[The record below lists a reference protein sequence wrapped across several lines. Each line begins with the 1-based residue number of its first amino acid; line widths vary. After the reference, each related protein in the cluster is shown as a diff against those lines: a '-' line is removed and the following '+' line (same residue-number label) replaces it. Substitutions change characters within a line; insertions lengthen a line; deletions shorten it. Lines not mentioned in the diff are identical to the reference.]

1 MKIEIKEVTDNFSKQ
16 LKALA
21 FIKDNEVYVG
31 IQEEDSSR
39 EDDAAPTN
47 AELLFIHT
55 NGARIKKRKKKG
67 SANDLYMFSNGSPY
81 FNIPPRPVI
90 EPALKSDQA
99 RLSSMMKKAAE
110 YAFDGN
116 DSEALRQLHLVGT
129 RGRDVSKRW
138 FVNPKNHWPPNSEA
152 VQEAKRR
159 KGSTDPKPLID
170 TAELKNSISYFVKTK
185 GGRKK

>member
-1 MKIEIKEVTDNFSKQ
+1 MKIEIKEAADNLSKQ
-16 LKALA
+16 LKALE
-21 FIKDNEVYVG
+21 FIKNNEVYVG

-39 EDDAAPTN
+39 EDDPAPTN

-55 NGARIKKRKKKG
+55 NG
-67 SANDLYMFSNGSPY
+67 SPVN
-81 FNIPPRPVI
+81 NIPPRPVI
-90 EPALKSDQA
+90 EPALKNDQA

-116 DSEALRQLHLVGT
+116 ESEALRQLCLVGT

-159 KGSTDPKPLID
+159 KGSTNPKPLID
-170 TAELKNSISYFVKTK
+170 TSELRNSISYFVKTK